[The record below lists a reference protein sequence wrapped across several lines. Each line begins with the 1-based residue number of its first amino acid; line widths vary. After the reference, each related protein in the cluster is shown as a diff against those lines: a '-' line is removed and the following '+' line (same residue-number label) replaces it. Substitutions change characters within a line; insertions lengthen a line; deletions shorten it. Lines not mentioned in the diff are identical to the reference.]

1 MINKYGKGAPVKIY
15 TAFQPICHVRSPWVL
30 WNGTFYTFISPLF
43 AEMLLKS
50 ERQHIYHI
58 YWSVLTQISWK
69 KFPWVICKILG
80 LFVNALTAD
89 DKYSLVNRDN
99 LLQDLQMQLS
109 QKQKHFF
116 NFFSHFPNLDSILNI
131 FEKMMTLIADVFLK
145 LGTRKNV
152 IW

>member
-30 WNGTFYTFISPLF
+30 WNGTFYLTTFFETISWPF
-43 AEMLLKS
+43 HKEHGKWAEMLLKS
-50 ERQHIYHI
+50 ERQQIYHI

-69 KFPWVICKILG
+69 KFPLVICKILG

-116 NFFSHFPNLDSILNI
+116 NFFFHFRNLDSI
-131 FEKMMTLIADVFLK
+131 
-145 LGTRKNV
+145 
-152 IW
+152 